1 MSKSRRLLSEHGF
14 KVEEYDGHKYDNLY
28 FDNGYFYTYEK
39 CKYKPVY
46 EELDFFGPYIKF
58 DDVDGTTTTIKIG
71 RFIRDNKTKVI
82 HNL

>member
-1 MSKSRRLLSEHGF
+1 MSRPRKSLSENAF

-28 FDNGYFYTYEK
+28 FDSGYFYTYEK

-46 EELDFFGPYIKF
+46 EELDWYGPYIKF
-58 DDVDGTTTTIKIG
+58 DDVDGTTTTIKVG
-71 RFIRDNKTKVI
+71 RFIRDNKSKVI